1 MKTLL
6 TTFILVGTVDSADT
20 QFATV
25 ELNLNPATSEGPA
38 VAIVSVNSFPCKIKE
53 GDTFYIVK
61 LSESAEAVIQCANK
75 DDKEEK

>member
-38 VAIVSVNSFPCKIKE
+38 VAIVPV
-53 GDTFYIVK
+53 
-61 LSESAEAVIQCANK
+61 SAFRAK
-75 DDKEEK
+75 